1 MTDEIPELFRRL
13 SLGVYIIGVAA
24 GGRRRAFT
32 AAWVMQVSF
41 DPLLLALSIHPES
54 ACYPL
59 LRDGGGFTVNVLRHD
74 QLEMARRF
82 GTGTGRGDDRLAEV
96 NWRAGRNGSPILTEA
111 LAYFDCELAGTLPA
125 GDHQLALGRVVDGRV
140 MAPGAAPLL
149 YTDTGTMDG
158 STALYPMRL

>member
-13 SLGVYIIGVAA
+13 SLGVYIIGVAS
-24 GGRRRAFT
+24 GDRRRAFT

-41 DPLLLALSIHPES
+41 EPLLLALSINPS
-54 ACYPL
+54 NACYPL
-59 LRDGGGFTVNVLRHD
+59 LRDGGGFTVNVLQRD
-74 QLEMARRF
+74 QLEVARRF
-82 GTGTGRGDDRLAEV
+82 GTGTGRSDDRLAEV
-96 NWRAGRNGSPILTEA
+96 HWRPGRNGSPILTEA

-140 MAPGAAPLL
+140 MAPGAVPLL

-158 STALYPMRL
+158 SAELYPTRL